1 MQKPRRPPP
10 PRPRKHRRHGN
21 VVRARWGVVVIFC
34 LLCVVEGLFLNALPI
49 GVPGIATP
57 AIFGS
62 ALWITALLIAIW
74 LRNAWARLLLMGL
87 FAIIVIGSIIMAPNT
102 LDPKDRD
109 LLMAYCGAGLV
120 AMGAGAYLAASRDI
134 YRLTSRD
141 RE

>member
-10 PRPRKHRRHGN
+10 RPRKHRKHGN
-21 VVRARWGVVVIFC
+21 VIRARWGVVVIFC
-34 LLCVVEGLFLNALPI
+34 LLCVVEAFFLNALTI

-62 ALWITALLIAIW
+62 ALWITALLIALW
-74 LRNAWARLLLMGL
+74 RRNAWARLLLIVI
-87 FAIIVIGSIIMAPNT
+87 FALAVIGSIIMAPNT

-109 LLMAYCGAGLV
+109 LLMAYVAGGLA
-120 AMGAGAYLAASRDI
+120 AMGCGAYLAASRDI